1 MPAMFK
7 YPLDDF
13 GYTTDMRNHTVRAE
27 RELYCKEIGEPP
39 QFPMSDIERI
49 EFEIMLS
56 RKYRKEFIEYL
67 KSIGGLEIGLK
78 TIETQGCKSYLLN
91 YYMERRRR
99 NERETAFPVQHGE
112 ARPDDVA

>member
-7 YPLDDF
+7 YPPDEY
-13 GYTTDMRNHTVRAE
+13 GYTTDMRNHTVQAE

-39 QFPMSDIERI
+39 HFPMSDIERI

-56 RKYRKEFIEYL
+56 RKYRKDFVDYL

-78 TIETQGCKSYLLN
+78 TIEAQNRRSYLLN
-91 YYMERRRR
+91 YYMERRRQ
-99 NERETAFPVQHGE
+99 NERKTALPVRHGE
-112 ARPDDVA
+112 ACSDDVA